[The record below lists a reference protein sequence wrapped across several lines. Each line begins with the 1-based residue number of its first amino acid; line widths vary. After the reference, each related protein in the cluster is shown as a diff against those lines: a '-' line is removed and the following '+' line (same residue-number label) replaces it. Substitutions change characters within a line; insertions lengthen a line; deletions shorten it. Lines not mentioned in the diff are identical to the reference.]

1 MGRKSYF
8 SESDVMPLVKRYT
21 SSTLLTLLREIA
33 KCETAKLDWD
43 ALVKSSA
50 TGISSAREYQA
61 LWRSLAYRVELKQCF
76 EEDECP
82 LDDES
87 DLEFELEPVPPVSME
102 VAGDVSM
109 CVKVFLKTQL
119 DMSFRSE
126 CMAGSTL
133 SGSSSGAGTVAS
145 NTSLKGIPTANNGA
159 LHVASNKQFA
169 VVPSASNDSALL
181 SGALCQTDRKKRR
194 LWTPEEDL
202 ELIAAVEKCGE
213 GNWATILK
221 CGFNHERTASQLSQ
235 RWALIRKRRE
245 VAEKAGYR
253 VGPGYSASTPGS
265 SGQAGASPF
274 VTPAV
279 SSPGSLEPAL
289 NGNTGSAIPGH
300 APSTSVPGG
309 HVGSPAGV
317 PMSATQSPPSVA
329 QNVQG
334 QGTGSVAVYAMN
346 SSAANT
352 MTNTYSKANNS
363 RPATGLDPMVQA
375 AAVAAG
381 ARIAPASAAASL
393 LMAAQSGN
401 VVHIGPGGRTAR
413 NVGVMWEYP
422 GSHVPQGTR
431 QIFIL
436 PPTQMGRRSAKIAT
450 RKGAQDKK
458 KSKLYGKIGK
468 QIITLVKEGGPSP
481 AANPALAVLL
491 QQAKEADVPKDIIDR
506 NLKKATDK
514 GQADFVELTY
524 EVYGYGGVGLVL
536 EVLTDNFNRAAATIR
551 DVVKKGGAKMAD
563 SGSVLFNFKRAGV
576 IYVKADSVK
585 SDELLLAAMDAGAE
599 DVLEPEADEDED
611 NDKEE
616 EKYFQVI
623 TSLDQFSVVRGSLQE
638 AGVPFDADISG
649 PQLIPITTVKT
660 DDEAMELNKVLTDKL
675 LELDDVDAVY
685 SNQK

>member
-1 MGRKSYF
+1 MG
-8 SESDVMPLVKRYT
+8 M
-21 SSTLLTLLREIA
+21 
-33 KCETAKLDWD
+33 
-43 ALVKSSA
+43 
-50 TGISSAREYQA
+50 
-61 LWRSLAYRVELKQCF
+61 
-76 EEDECP
+76 
-82 LDDES
+82 
-87 DLEFELEPVPPVSME
+87 
-102 VAGDVSM
+102 
-109 CVKVFLKTQL
+109 
-119 DMSFRSE
+119 
-126 CMAGSTL
+126 
-133 SGSSSGAGTVAS
+133 
-145 NTSLKGIPTANNGA
+145 
-159 LHVASNKQFA
+159 
-169 VVPSASNDSALL
+169 
-181 SGALCQTDRKKRR
+181 
-194 LWTPEEDL
+194 
-202 ELIAAVEKCGE
+202 
-213 GNWATILK
+213 
-221 CGFNHERTASQLSQ
+221 
-235 RWALIRKRRE
+235 
-245 VAEKAGYR
+245 
-253 VGPGYSASTPGS
+253 
-265 SGQAGASPF
+265 
-274 VTPAV
+274 
-279 SSPGSLEPAL
+279 
-289 NGNTGSAIPGH
+289 
-300 APSTSVPGG
+300 
-309 HVGSPAGV
+309 
-317 PMSATQSPPSVA
+317 
-329 QNVQG
+329 
-334 QGTGSVAVYAMN
+334 
-346 SSAANT
+346 
-352 MTNTYSKANNS
+352 
-363 RPATGLDPMVQA
+363 
-375 AAVAAG
+375 
-381 ARIAPASAAASL
+381 
-393 LMAAQSGN
+393 
-401 VVHIGPGGRTAR
+401 
-413 NVGVMWEYP
+413 MWEYP

-660 DDEAMELNKVLTDKL
+660 DDEALELNKVLTDKL

>member
-1 MGRKSYF
+1 MR
-8 SESDVMPLVKRYT
+8 
-21 SSTLLTLLREIA
+21 
-33 KCETAKLDWD
+33 
-43 ALVKSSA
+43 
-50 TGISSAREYQA
+50 
-61 LWRSLAYRVELKQCF
+61 
-76 EEDECP
+76 
-82 LDDES
+82 
-87 DLEFELEPVPPVSME
+87 
-102 VAGDVSM
+102 
-109 CVKVFLKTQL
+109 
-119 DMSFRSE
+119 
-126 CMAGSTL
+126 
-133 SGSSSGAGTVAS
+133 
-145 NTSLKGIPTANNGA
+145 
-159 LHVASNKQFA
+159 
-169 VVPSASNDSALL
+169 
-181 SGALCQTDRKKRR
+181 
-194 LWTPEEDL
+194 
-202 ELIAAVEKCGE
+202 
-213 GNWATILK
+213 
-221 CGFNHERTASQLSQ
+221 
-235 RWALIRKRRE
+235 
-245 VAEKAGYR
+245 
-253 VGPGYSASTPGS
+253 
-265 SGQAGASPF
+265 
-274 VTPAV
+274 
-279 SSPGSLEPAL
+279 
-289 NGNTGSAIPGH
+289 
-300 APSTSVPGG
+300 
-309 HVGSPAGV
+309 
-317 PMSATQSPPSVA
+317 
-329 QNVQG
+329 
-334 QGTGSVAVYAMN
+334 
-346 SSAANT
+346 
-352 MTNTYSKANNS
+352 
-363 RPATGLDPMVQA
+363 A
-375 AAVAAG
+375 AAG
-381 ARIAPASAAASL
+381 LCGGEAAASSFIRFFMNYPISSL
-393 LMAAQSGN
+393 RCFDFSPSCPLSHVFSTYRLGVAGGGARRFHYCRNPGARRYTRCEN
-401 VVHIGPGGRTAR
+401 VSSSTPKGGKDSKQRTAG

>member
-87 DLEFELEPVPPVSME
+87 DLEFELEPVPAVSVE

-133 SGSSSGAGTVAS
+133 SGSSGGAGTVAS
-145 NTSLKGIPTANNGA
+145 NTSLKGIATANNGA

-279 SSPGSLEPAL
+279 LSPGSLEPAL

-300 APSTSVPGG
+300 VPSTTTHMISVGG
-309 HVGSPAGV
+309 GEMRNTSTLPLPTAV
-317 PMSATQSPPSVA
+317 MTSATGKYVLSCN
-329 QNVQG
+329 NVG
-334 QGTGSVAVYAMN
+334 ASGARGRL
-346 SSAANT
+346 
-352 MTNTYSKANNS
+352 KG
-363 RPATGLDPMVQA
+363 PHGPDPMVQA

-401 VVHIGPGGRTAR
+401 VVHIGPGG
-413 NVGVMWEYP
+413 
-422 GSHVPQGTR
+422 VPITKGTR

-616 EKYFQVI
+616 EKYFQII

-649 PQLIPITTVKT
+649 PQLIPIMTVKT